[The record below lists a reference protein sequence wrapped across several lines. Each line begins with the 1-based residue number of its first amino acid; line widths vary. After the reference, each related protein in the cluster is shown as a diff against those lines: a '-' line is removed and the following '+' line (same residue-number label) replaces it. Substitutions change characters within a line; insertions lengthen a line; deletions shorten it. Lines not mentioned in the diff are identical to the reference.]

1 MTKKIITFFII
12 LIFCVING
20 FAESRSFDFIFP
32 NMDSDTRSLAFSNNG
47 YLRFNK
53 KSDGFDLISGRS
65 GSGIS
70 PHIVNA
76 VLSRNPLFIVE
87 SITIIPG
94 MPGAVSLLDV
104 YNSLGNIRDL
114 KGRLYHSA
122 TRDKDVPLFED
133 ATRIISE
140 KQTTAILDP
149 APAKSLPRA
158 ETVFVMLKDINF
170 GKSYYRGEIELI
182 QNGLSYNLTNFRNLS
197 YLFVPVIKEGKF
209 TAQLYFEPITEG
221 ILIYSIAGAD
231 ISDFFA
237 SKIDMSSAIAKRL
250 AIIVSL
256 AAEGISKKQAKT
268 P

>member
-1 MTKKIITFFII
+1 MTKKIFAFLII
-12 LIFCVING
+12 HQFCVISG
-20 FAESRSFDFIFP
+20 FAELRSFDFIFP
-32 NMDSDTRSLAFSNNG
+32 NMDSDTRLLAFSNNG
-47 YLRFNK
+47 YLKFNK
-53 KSDGFDLISGRS
+53 KSDGFDLVSGRP

-70 PHIVNA
+70 PKIVNA
-76 VLSRNPLFIVE
+76 VLSRNPVFVVE

-94 MPGAVSLLDV
+94 TPGAVSLLDM

-140 KQTTAILDP
+140 KQTAAIPDP
-149 APAKSLPRA
+149 APAKALPHA
-158 ETVFVMLKDINF
+158 ETVFIMLKDINF
-170 GKSYYRGEIELI
+170 GKSYYRGEIELV
-182 QNGLSYNLTNFRNLS
+182 QNGLSYNLANFRNLS

-209 TAQLYFEPITEG
+209 TTQLYFEPIAEG

-237 SKIDMSSAIAKRL
+237 SKIDMSSAIAKTL

-256 AAEGISKKQAKT
+256 ASEGIRKKQEKT